1 MTELI
6 WNEGMSVGIDAI
18 DEDHKNIIAI
28 LAKLTSTKNENISN
42 QVIEDIFSELE
53 KYVLLHFSR
62 EEALLEKACYGD
74 ITAHKAKHKAFVE
87 LLPILKLQW
96 LTEDN
101 LACSERITTFLY
113 QWIAEHILEEDLDYV
128 PTLLNSSNA
137 SILQLFNK
145 GTESENHSLFVRL
158 STALSKKIKLSKR
171 VFITTFIPV
180 VGVLL
185 ISLFVLQGIYQ
196 RYQNMSLV
204 LGLNDIITQV
214 NDISHS
220 LQAERGL
227 SSGLVSSN
235 YQHFTKQLDQR
246 RLITDQTIVKFLTLI
261 NEDVAPSVQQNIRLY
276 SDHVRSEFKALAIHR
291 QQLDNQSVIFLQ
303 TYQAYTTLIEQLL
316 SISDNLTR
324 IDMYSPFVNDISA
337 INSLVLFKE
346 YMGQIRAIGMNMIS
360 ANNDDIYS
368 NLNISLL
375 VGKQLNAIRV
385 FQYSANQ
392 QQKKLCINFC
402 DEAAHVQMLKQE
414 FSRIMNKYEA
424 GQRPTYWFKFMSSEI
439 DKLKVLT
446 DSLTIGFKND
456 ILMENKKLEKSYILV
471 FAFLSL
477 LLFGAL
483 LFSSILNYSII
494 SPVRR
499 LTKALNSMAKG
510 QRNIQFR
517 NTVNNDEIGAM
528 QLAYEKLRRKL
539 LQIDIFQTIV
549 NSQKREIE
557 YRRSQQEHFEVLAFT
572 DALTGAVNRH
582 QFNKVLAEEISRAI
596 YEHQPLSILLLDID
610 YFKKINDNFGHAIGD
625 EVLIM
630 FYRACKDVVR
640 NADVVARIG
649 GEEFVIVL
657 PNTNA
662 QNACQFAERLR
673 EKIQQLDIIVDE
685 NKVELTVSIGVSQW
699 LNDTFSCAE
708 DFVADADKLLYQ
720 AKAQG
725 RNKVVGH

>member
-74 ITAHKAKHKAFVE
+74 ITAHKAKHKSFVE

-235 YQHFTKQLDQR
+235 YQHFTKQLAQR

-291 QQLDNQSVIFLQ
+291 QQLDNQSVSFLQ

-368 NLNISLL
+368 NLNISLN
-375 VGKQLNAIRV
+375 KRV
-385 FQYSANQ
+385 
-392 QQKKLCINFC
+392 
-402 DEAAHVQMLKQE
+402 
-414 FSRIMNKYEA
+414 
-424 GQRPTYWFKFMSSEI
+424 
-439 DKLKVLT
+439 
-446 DSLTIGFKND
+446 
-456 ILMENKKLEKSYILV
+456 
-471 FAFLSL
+471 
-477 LLFGAL
+477 
-483 LFSSILNYSII
+483 
-494 SPVRR
+494 
-499 LTKALNSMAKG
+499 
-510 QRNIQFR
+510 
-517 NTVNNDEIGAM
+517 
-528 QLAYEKLRRKL
+528 
-539 LQIDIFQTIV
+539 
-549 NSQKREIE
+549 
-557 YRRSQQEHFEVLAFT
+557 
-572 DALTGAVNRH
+572 
-582 QFNKVLAEEISRAI
+582 
-596 YEHQPLSILLLDID
+596 
-610 YFKKINDNFGHAIGD
+610 
-625 EVLIM
+625 
-630 FYRACKDVVR
+630 
-640 NADVVARIG
+640 
-649 GEEFVIVL
+649 
-657 PNTNA
+657 
-662 QNACQFAERLR
+662 
-673 EKIQQLDIIVDE
+673 
-685 NKVELTVSIGVSQW
+685 
-699 LNDTFSCAE
+699 TF
-708 DFVADADKLLYQ
+708 
-720 AKAQG
+720 
-725 RNKVVGH
+725 

>member
-18 DEDHKNIIAI
+18 DEDHKQIIAI

-53 KYVLLHFSR
+53 QYVLLHFLR
-62 EEALLEKACYGD
+62 EEELLEKACYGD
-74 ITAHKAKHKAFVE
+74 IAAHKAKHKAFVE

-128 PTLLNSSNA
+128 PTFFNSSNA
-137 SILQLFNK
+137 SIQQLINK
-145 GTESENHSLFVRL
+145 GAESENNSLFARL

-204 LGLNDIITQV
+204 LGLNDVITQV

-235 YQHFTKQLDQR
+235 YQHFTKQLAQR

-276 SDHVRSEFKALAIHR
+276 SDHVRSEFKALALHR
-291 QQLDNQSVIFLQ
+291 QQLDNQSVSFLQ

-346 YMGQIRAIGMNMIS
+346 YMGQIRAIGMNMVS

-385 FQYSANQ
+385 FQYSANK
-392 QQKKLCINFC
+392 QQKKLCTNFC

-414 FSRIMNKYEA
+414 FSRIMNKHEVE
-424 GQRPTYWFKFMSSEI
+424 QRPTHWFKFMSSEI

-446 DSLTIGFKND
+446 DSLTISFKND
-456 ILMENKKLEKSYILV
+456 ILMENKKLEKSYILI
-471 FAFLSL
+471 FTFLSL

-499 LTKALNSMAKG
+499 LTEALNSMAKG
-510 QRNIQFR
+510 HRNIQFR

-582 QFNKVLAEEISRAI
+582 QFNKVLAEEIYRAN

-610 YFKKINDNFGHAIGD
+610 YFKRINDNFGHAVGD

-662 QNACQFAERLR
+662 QSACQFAERLR

-699 LNDTFSCAE
+699 QNETFSCAE